1 MSEATKM
8 FLERKNSVRLGRRFA
23 GSIAV
28 RLDAHPCSRD
38 GARLEDERRLLSLMH
53 EVLVQAAPEP
63 SAVHF
68 LTHSVELHTKTYG
81 FSQRIYQELFKLHQA
96 RLTQRQW

>member
-1 MSEATKM
+1 MSDGRAAL
-8 FLERKNSVRLGRRFA
+8 LERKKDVRLGRRFA

-38 GARLEDERRLLSLMH
+38 GARLEGERRLLTLMH
-53 EVLVQAAPEP
+53 EVLLKADPEP

-81 FSQRIYQELFKLHQA
+81 FSQRIYEELFKLHQS
-96 RLTQRQW
+96 RLAHRRG